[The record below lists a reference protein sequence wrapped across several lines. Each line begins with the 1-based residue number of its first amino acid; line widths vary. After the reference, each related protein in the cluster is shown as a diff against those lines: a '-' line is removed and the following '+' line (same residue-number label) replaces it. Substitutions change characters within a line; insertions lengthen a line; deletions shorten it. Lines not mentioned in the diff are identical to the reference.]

1 MVNFLNDFS
10 FLQTVLVLSQQQSL
24 QTFNMCMEHI
34 LFTLQ
39 FLCQIRRKREE
50 ENDWRVPGL
59 EI

>member
-1 MVNFLNDFS
+1 MVNFFNDFS
-10 FLQTVLVLSQQQSL
+10 FLQTVLVLSQQQSV

-39 FLCQIRRKREE
+39 FLCRPRRKREE